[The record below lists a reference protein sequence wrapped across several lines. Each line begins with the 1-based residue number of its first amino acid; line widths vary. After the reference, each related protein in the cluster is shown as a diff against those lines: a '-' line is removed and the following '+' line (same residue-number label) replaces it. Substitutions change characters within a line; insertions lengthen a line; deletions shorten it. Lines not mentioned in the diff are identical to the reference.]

1 MVESSDV
8 IEALRAF
15 QQISSSK
22 QSHAVS
28 PSLID
33 YLKEKEYIRN
43 LYEGSLYWG
52 IYWIVT
58 PKGYQAIE
66 EYIKEQE
73 AEERAVRDEERA
85 IRAEERAIR
94 AEERAIRAEDRAIRA
109 EAQAIRS
116 EERAV
121 RSEDRAIH
129 AEARADRAE
138 ERAIRSEDRAIHAE
152 ARADR
157 ADRRASWSFIVSI
170 LAFLAAI
177 YPTWIAPI
185 LRLAFQE

>member
-15 QQISSSK
+15 QQTSSSK

-43 LYEGSLYWG
+43 LYEGALYWG

-73 AEERAVRDEERA
+73 AEERAVRN
-85 IRAEERAIR
+85 EERAIR

-129 AEARADRAE
+129 AEARADRA
-138 ERAIRSEDRAIHAE
+138 
-152 ARADR
+152 
-157 ADRRASWSFIVSI
+157 DRRAAWSFIMSI